1 MKTQNNLLASI
12 LLTAGIISAPIIS
25 YAADSKELEDLR
37 AQIEELKQSI
47 KVIDRKSEL
56 AEEAALAKK
65 KETPVV
71 RASEDGFGFKSA
83 DGKNEIK
90 FKALA
95 QIDYRN
101 YTDKSLD
108 TANIDGFD
116 FRRIRPTIE
125 GTLYG
130 IYDFKFTPEFG
141 ENKTSGVLPT
151 SDPTKIKSNTD
162 SGIVDAFIDARFKS
176 WFQIRAGKFKPYVG
190 LERLQSGSDIK
201 FIERSYVS
209 NNILPNRDI
218 GLSVHGDILDNKLT
232 YAVGVFNGV
241 VDGGDNVTSQDYNS
255 DKEYTA
261 RVFTTPFKGADSFFE
276 SLGFGLSGTHGNFN
290 GTILSGNTNTN
301 GLPTYKTPGQQ
312 SSFFTYDAS
321 TVANGNRTRWSP
333 QAYFYNGPFGFIAEY
348 ASVSQAVKNGSA
360 TDTLNNNAW
369 QVAGSWLLTGE
380 NASFKG
386 VKPKNVFNPDGAG
399 WGALELVAR
408 YQENNIDDKAF
419 ANGFASSA
427 TYNSKSAQSWA
438 IGANWYLSQ
447 NVKVAADYEDT
458 SFVLGGTK
466 SATGGSSDRPNE
478 RTLFTRLQLSY

>member
-1 MKTQNNLLASI
+1 M
-12 LLTAGIISAPIIS
+12 
-25 YAADSKELEDLR
+25 
-37 AQIEELKQSI
+37 
-47 KVIDRKSEL
+47 
-56 AEEAALAKK
+56 
-65 KETPVV
+65 
-71 RASEDGFGFKSA
+71 
-83 DGKNEIK
+83 
-90 FKALA
+90 
-95 QIDYRN
+95 
-101 YTDKSLD
+101 
-108 TANIDGFD
+108 
-116 FRRIRPTIE
+116 
-125 GTLYG
+125 
-130 IYDFKFTPEFG
+130 
-141 ENKTSGVLPT
+141 
-151 SDPTKIKSNTD
+151 
-162 SGIVDAFIDARFKS
+162 DAFIDARFKS

-276 SLGFGLSGTHGNFN
+276 GLGFGLSGTHGNFN